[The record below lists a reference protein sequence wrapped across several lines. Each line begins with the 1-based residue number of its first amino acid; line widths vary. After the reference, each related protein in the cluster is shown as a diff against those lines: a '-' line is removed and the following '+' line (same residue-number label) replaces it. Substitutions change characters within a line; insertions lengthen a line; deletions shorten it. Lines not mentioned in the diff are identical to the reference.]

1 MCNIRKTNDTILRKP
16 SERRTGGQTDRHTGK
31 SDFTGRCPTN
41 VERPKAKKIASFFYF
56 FKRNTCFSWI
66 ETFNTEIIMF
76 HYKE

>member
-41 VERPKAKKIASFFYF
+41 VERPKAKKIASFV
-56 FKRNTCFSWI
+56 
-66 ETFNTEIIMF
+66 
-76 HYKE
+76 